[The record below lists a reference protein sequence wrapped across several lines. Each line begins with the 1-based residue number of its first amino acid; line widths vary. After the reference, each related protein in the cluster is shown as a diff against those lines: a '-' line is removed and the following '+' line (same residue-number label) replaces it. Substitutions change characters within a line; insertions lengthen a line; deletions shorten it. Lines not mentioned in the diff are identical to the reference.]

1 MPEILDK
8 IIIGQDEAARVG
20 GLASRRPSH
29 ILSTSSASGRGC
41 SAADL
46 LDRSPPPPDW
56 RGPAGEN
63 EREPAVAGEH
73 AALIVYGPGQ
83 GTPVRTPCVGV
94 GVG

>member
-1 MPEILDK
+1 VPEILDT
-8 IIIGQDEAARVG
+8 ILIGQDEAARVG
-20 GLASRRPSH
+20 GLASRRPPH

-63 EREPAVAGEH
+63 EREPARMLAVAGEH
-73 AALIVYGPGQ
+73 AALIVAP
-83 GTPVRTPCVGV
+83 T
-94 GVG
+94 